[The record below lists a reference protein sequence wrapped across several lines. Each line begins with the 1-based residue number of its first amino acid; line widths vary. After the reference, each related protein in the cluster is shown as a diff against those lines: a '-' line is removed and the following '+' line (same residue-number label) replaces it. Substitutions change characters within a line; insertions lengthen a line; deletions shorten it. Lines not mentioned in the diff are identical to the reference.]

1 MANKWKWADKP
12 DAPQQPMVNNSPSAG
27 AYGYRWRKRRKAYL
41 ANNALCIACL
51 AVNKTTT
58 ATDIDHIIPHRGQ
71 LSEDVFWCEDNWQA
85 LCSKCHARKTNNE
98 TFAGRRTVV
107 TGLAG
112 AGKTTYVQAQSAT
125 GDIIFD
131 YDLLMEAMVIG
142 HKDKRTN
149 PRELIG
155 LIEAMRYS
163 LLSWINTT
171 ATRRSVWVICTN
183 KNTATVIAQKMNG
196 QVIDLA

>member
-12 DAPQQPMVNNSPSAG
+12 DAPTQPMVNNSPSAG

-41 ANNALCIACL
+41 ANNALCVACK
-51 AVNKTTT
+51 AVDKATT

-71 LSEDVFWCEDNWQA
+71 LSEDVFWNEDNWQA

-112 AGKTTYVQAQSAT
+112 AGKTTYVQAQSAP

-163 LLSWINTT
+163 LLSWINQT

-183 KNTATVIAQKMNG
+183 KKTATVIAQKMSA
-196 QVIDLA
+196 QVVDLA